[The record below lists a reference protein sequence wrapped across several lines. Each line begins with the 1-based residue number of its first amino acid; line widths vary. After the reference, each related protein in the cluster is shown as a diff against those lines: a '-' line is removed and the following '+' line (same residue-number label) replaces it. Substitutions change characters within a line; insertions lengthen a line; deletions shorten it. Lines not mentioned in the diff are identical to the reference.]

1 MNGMLL
7 ELRTL
12 ARDQRR
18 QSARENSVD
27 PAHATSDPE
36 LSHDPQAERAFDRAW
51 ARGVLAD
58 AASVRNRK
66 PPSTTPHALRQ
77 KNMRIAAVN
86 TG

>member
-27 PAHATSDPE
+27 PAHATQ
-36 LSHDPQAERAFDRAW
+36 LRAQR
-51 ARGVLAD
+51 R
-58 AASVRNRK
+58 S
-66 PPSTTPHALRQ
+66 
-77 KNMRIAAVN
+77 
-86 TG
+86 